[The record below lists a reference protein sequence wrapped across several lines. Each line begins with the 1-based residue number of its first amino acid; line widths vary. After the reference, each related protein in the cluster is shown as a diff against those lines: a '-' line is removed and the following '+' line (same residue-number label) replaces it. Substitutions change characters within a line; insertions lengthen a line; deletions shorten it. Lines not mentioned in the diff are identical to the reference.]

1 MKNQSI
7 NLQEK
12 FSISGGALESIVKTM
27 TILGDIGKEV
37 LKKYNIKSINKD
49 ISYPIRIRTEIHKEV
64 FKQYGKVA
72 LEFIGFSQGE
82 TNFPLNKT
90 ENLYKSLEKTF
101 KSENKKNKLKA
112 LEQLTTGIP
121 V

>member
-7 NLQEK
+7 NLQEQ

-72 LEFIGFSQGE
+72 LEFVGFSQGE

-90 ENLYKSLEKTF
+90 ENLYKSLEKLLNP
-101 KSENKKNKLKA
+101 KIKKTN
-112 LEQLTTGIP
+112 
-121 V
+121 